1 MGLNVNALNSN
12 SPEVSLLFDLA
23 KTIKRI
29 YWETIIVI
37 DGKPKHGNASDILV
51 TKILLGAM
59 GCIPAYDRFFKT
71 GVGLLADF
79 PAQFGKSSYA
89 GLIRFYKKNKDSI
102 DAAES
107 EIAERGMKY
116 PAMKLIDM
124 YFWSLGHVVPGGDN

>member
-1 MGLNVNALNSN
+1 LSRYPLVDSACAHADFGSGEMVLRNGD
-12 SPEVSLLFDLA
+12 EVYELWF
-23 KTIKRI
+23 
-29 YWETIIVI
+29 
-37 DGKPKHGNASDILV
+37 NQ
-51 TKILLGAM
+51 LGAM

-71 GVGLLADF
+71 GVGPLADF

-124 YFWSLGHVVPGGDN
+124 YFWNLGYVVTGVDN